1 MRLLA
6 LVEARDHVCFR
17 YRIEAFS
24 AALARAGVSLVQQ
37 PLEPDSLGRW
47 KQFGRA
53 REFDAVILQRK
64 LLPGWQFDRLRR
76 NAKRLIFD
84 FDDAVLYRDSYSSKG
99 PISRSRTR
107 KFARTVNAADIVL
120 AGNPF
125 LADCAI
131 QVGARAD
138 QVRVIPTCIDLDHY
152 RILDR
157 PAPLDLPQLVWIGS
171 SSTLNGLER
180 ERSLWERLGREI
192 PGLTMKIIC
201 DRFPEFRGVTVERV
215 AWNRQTEARELA
227 SGGIGIGL
235 LPDDLWSLGKC
246 GLKILQYQAAG
257 LPVIANPIGAHRD
270 LVHPGVNG
278 YLPSNFEEWIAA
290 VRTLTADEEARRMMG
305 EAGRRQVESAYST
318 HVWAEEFVDAAT
330 GRRRNPGGS
339 PTSDVRS
346 PGRVGTL
353 ASSLK

>member
-17 YRIEAFS
+17 YRIDAFS
-24 AALARAGVSLVQQ
+24 SALTQAGVTLVQQ
-37 PLEPDSLGRW
+37 PLEPDPLGRW
-47 KQFGRA
+47 KQLGRI

-64 LLPGWQFDRLRR
+64 LLPGWQFHRLRR

-84 FDDAVLYRDSYSSKG
+84 FDDAVLYRDSYSTKG

-107 KFARTVNAADIVL
+107 RFARTVNAADVVL

-131 QVGARAD
+131 QVGARSD
-138 QVRVIPTCIDLDHY
+138 RVQLMPTCIDMDHY

-157 PAPLDLPQLVWIGS
+157 PTPSEVPQLVWIGS

-180 ERSLWERLGREI
+180 ERSLWESLGEEL

-201 DRFPEFRGVTVERV
+201 DRFPEFRGVIVRSV
-215 AWNRQTEARELA
+215 PWSRQTEAHELA
-227 SGGIGIGL
+227 RGGIGIGL

-278 YLPSNFEEWIAA
+278 YLPSSLEEWIAA
-290 VRTLTADEEARRMMG
+290 VRTLSTDDEARLMMG
-305 EAGRRQVESAYST
+305 EAGRRQVESGYST
-318 HVWAEEFVDAAT
+318 RVWAEVFVNAAT
-330 GRRRNPGGS
+330 GRRRNPGVS
-339 PTSDVRS
+339 PTSHVCS
-346 PGRVGTL
+346 PNRAGML